1 MPPPGCDPIHAA
13 AAPSETPTDRRKWA
27 GLLLVPPAAGWLLLG
42 PMPAG
47 MSGDMRAAAAL
58 TAVMALLWISEAVPL
73 AATALLPLVALPLAG
88 IATPAQAAGAFAN
101 DLVFLFLGGFVLA
114 NGIERWGVHRRLA
127 LAVQAGVGGSHAAL
141 VGGMMAATAFVSLW
155 ISNTAA
161 ALLMMPV
168 ALAVAGRAGP
178 EAAGLRAAMALGV
191 AFAASIGGMG
201 TPIGSTPNLLLVN
214 TLAQV
219 HGVQVG
225 FGWWM
230 LWGIPLVVAFTAIA
244 WGLLVYVLHPMRG
257 ACLPGSAEETAAERA
272 VLGPWRFPEVLVTGV
287 FGLAVA
293 GWVLREPR
301 AYGGVTFGLAH
312 WVPGLTDGMIA
323 IAAALALFLV
333 PVSFRPLAFAL
344 DWERGGRIPWD
355 VILLFGGGL
364 SLAEGIKRTGF
375 DAYLV
380 QALGGLGGL
389 PAWAVVLAMMAVCVA
404 LSEVASNTAA
414 AALLLPLAGA
424 LAVAMGLAPLDLMLP
439 ATLAASLGLMLPAAT
454 PPNALAIGTGH
465 VSPTQLAKAGGILN
479 LVGMALI
486 MAACYGLAFP
496 LR

>member
-1 MPPPGCDPIHAA
+1 MPDDRGDASPPSDA
-13 AAPSETPTDRRKWA
+13 RKWA
-27 GLLLVPPAAGWLLLG
+27 SLLLVPPTAGWLLLG
-42 PMPAG
+42 PVPAG
-47 MSGDMRAAAAL
+47 MTTDMRAAAAL
-58 TAVMALLWISEAVPL
+58 TATMALLWVGEAVPL

-88 IATPAQAAGAFAN
+88 IATPAEAASAFAN
-101 DLVFLFLGGFVLA
+101 DIVFLFLGGFVLA

-127 LAVQAGVGGSHAAL
+127 LAVQARVGGSHAAL
-141 VGGMMAATAFVSLW
+141 VGGMMAVTAFVSLW

-161 ALLMMPV
+161 AILMLPV

-178 EAAGLRAAMALGV
+178 EAASFRTAMALGV
-191 AFAASIGGMG
+191 ACAASIGGMG

-219 HGVQVG
+219 HGVQLG
-225 FGWWM
+225 FGWWL
-230 LWGIPLVVAFTAIA
+230 LWGVPLVVVFTFVA
-244 WGLLVYVLHPMRG
+244 WALLVFGLHPLGGGR
-257 ACLPGSAEETAAERA
+257 LPGTSEEAAAERA
-272 VLGPWRFPEVLVTGV
+272 ALGPWRFPELLVTGV
-287 FGLAVA
+287 FALAA
-293 GWVLREPR
+293 LAWIFREPR
-301 AYGGVTFGLAH
+301 RYGEVTFGLAT
-312 WVPGLTDGMIA
+312 WLPGLSDGTIA
-323 IAAALALFLV
+323 VAAALALFLV

-344 DWERGGRIPWD
+344 DWARGGRIPWD

-375 DAYLV
+375 DAFLV

-389 PAWAVVLAMMAVCVA
+389 PTWLVVLALMAVCVA

-424 LAVAMGLAPLDLMLP
+424 LAASMGLDPLALMLP

-465 VSPTQLAKAGGILN
+465 VSPAQLATAGAILN
-479 LVGMALI
+479 LVGIVLGL
-486 MAACYGLAFP
+486 AACYGLAFP

>member
-1 MPPPGCDPIHAA
+1 MSAPADAPADAPAEAA
-13 AAPSETPTDRRKWA
+13 SGDRRRWL
-27 GLLLVPPAAGWLLLG
+27 GLLLVPPVALWLLLG
-42 PMPAG
+42 PLPAG
-47 MSGDMRAAAAL
+47 LTGDMRVAAAL
-58 TAVMALLWISEAVPL
+58 TATMALLWVSEAVPL

-88 IATPAQAAGAFAN
+88 IATPAEAASAFSN

-114 NGIERWGVHRRLA
+114 NGVEHWGVHRRLA
-127 LAVQAGVGGSHAAL
+127 LAVQGLVGSSQAAL

-168 ALAVAGRAGP
+168 ALSVAGRAGP
-178 EAAGLRAAMALGV
+178 EAAGFRTAMALGV
-191 AFAASIGGMG
+191 ALAASIGGMG

-219 HGVQVG
+219 YRIQVS

-230 LWGIPLVVAFTAIA
+230 AWGVPLVVTFTFAA
-244 WGLLVYVLHPMRG
+244 WWLLVGVLHPLQG
-257 ACLPGSAEETAAERA
+257 ARLPGTAEEAAAERA
-272 VLGPWRFPEVLVTGV
+272 ALGPWRFPELLVTGA
-287 FGLAVA
+287 FALAIA
-293 GWVLREPR
+293 AWILREPR
-301 AYGGVTFGLAH
+301 SYGGGTFGLAQL
-312 WVPGLTDGMIA
+312 VPGLSDGMIA
-323 IAAALALFLV
+323 IAAALLLFLV
-333 PVSFRPLAFAL
+333 PVSLRPLRFAL
-344 DWERGGRIPWD
+344 DWQTGGRIPWD

-364 SLAEGIKRTGF
+364 SLAEGIRKTGF

-380 QALGGLGGL
+380 NALGGLGAL
-389 PAWAVVLAMMAVCVA
+389 PPVLIMLALMLVCLA

-414 AALLLPLAGA
+414 AALLLPIAGA
-424 LAVAMGLAPLDLMLP
+424 LSVALGHDPLYLMLP
-439 ATLAASLGLMLPAAT
+439 AAMAASLGFMLPAAT

-465 VSPTQLAKAGGILN
+465 VRPAQLALAGVITN
-479 LVGMALI
+479 LIGVGLI